1 MKNFHFYCFLLLIL
15 LSTDLFAQNNW
26 EVQISP
32 RPYEGKAH
40 YGNNVSTPVK
50 KVIIISQRLQ
60 NQFMNDTLSIIN
72 YNNKGL
78 TIENISFDKGKP
90 YSKSIYRYD
99 TKSIYLGITQE
110 SFKKSGV
117 NSYSKIGYNKNKIRS
132 TEYNC
137 SIRNNDTI
145 QRTLTKYIYNNDNQ
159 LIARENYFKNELTL
173 KDEYTYT
180 NKLLTSRKS
189 FGSPYNVKRYSEVRL
204 NYSPANL
211 LSDEIDLN
219 INDSKIDTTSIVHYL
234 HTNEK
239 LTEQNLMILGSTKRI
254 INTKYTY
261 DSNNDLE
268 SIFATRDSDILN
280 VKYTYNLNRKLV
292 LKKATIN
299 TPKTFAECPI
309 IANLYGMDPKKAIDY
324 QEEYSYDKSGN
335 IIEAKYKLNDDL
347 IAKTIFIL
355 EYFDQK
361 RNK

>member
-1 MKNFHFYCFLLLIL
+1 MKNFHLYCVLLLIF

-32 RPYEGKAH
+32 RPYEVKAH
-40 YGNNVSTPVK
+40 YGNTVSTSVK
-50 KVIIISQRLQ
+50 KVIIISQKLQ
-60 NQFMNDTLSIIN
+60 NQFMNDTLSIIT

-78 TIENISFDKGKP
+78 ITENISFDKGKP
-90 YSKSIYRYD
+90 YSKSVYRYD
-99 TKSIYLGITQE
+99 TNNIYLGITQE

-117 NSYSKIGYNKNKIRS
+117 NLYSKIGYNKNKIRA

-145 QRTLTKYIYNNDNQ
+145 QRNLTKYTYNNDNQ
-159 LIARENYFKNELTL
+159 LVAKESYFKNEIAL
-173 KDEYTYT
+173 KDEYTYI

-204 NYSPANL
+204 SYSSANL

-219 INDSKIDTTSIVHYL
+219 INDSKIDTIATVHYS

-239 LTEQNLMILGSTKRI
+239 LTEQNLIILGSVKRI
-254 INTKYTY
+254 LNTKYAY
-261 DSNNDLE
+261 DANNNLE
-268 SIFATRDSDILN
+268 SIFATKDSDTLN
-280 VKYTYNLNRKLV
+280 VKYLYNIDHKLV
-292 LKKATIN
+292 LKKAVIN

-309 IANLYGMDPKKAIDY
+309 IANLYGLDPKKAIEY
-324 QEEYSYDKSGN
+324 QEEYNYDKSGN
-335 IIEAKYKLNDDL
+335 IIEAKYKLNEDL
-347 IAKTIFIL
+347 VAKTIFIL
-355 EYFDQK
+355 EYFDKK